1 MPRACN
7 LIQKWTSVHIF
18 FRDFGY
24 FLGTT
29 IWRNTP
35 RQNTINSDN
44 QILQKRGKTYM
55 VSSINLVL
63 KNVSDYTPLLPFLP
77 YVIILFV
84 VLIRSILTFLQGY
97 RGWQRGYTTAFCPDP
112 NDFGQT
118 IYFCLCFPWIKPL
131 SMPAFE
137 CGVINMILATRNK
150 RLKQKLFPIGL
161 LIWFKWYH
169 IPSILYSS
177 EPSSYSAK
185 ITSERVFS
193 GNSLT

>member
-1 MPRACN
+1 MTTKYYKKEEKHIQYQVSILLWRMF
-7 LIQKWTSVHIF
+7 LI
-18 FRDFGY
+18 
-24 FLGTT
+24 
-29 IWRNTP
+29 
-35 RQNTINSDN
+35 
-44 QILQKRGKTYM
+44 ILHCC
-55 VSSINLVL
+55 L
-63 KNVSDYTPLLPFLP
+63 FLP

-118 IYFCLCFPWIKPL
+118 IHFCFCFPWIKPL
-131 SMPAFE
+131 SVPAFE

-150 RLKQKLFPIGL
+150 RLKEKLFPVGL

-169 IPSILYSS
+169 ITSILYSS

-193 GNSLT
+193 GNSLTYTILKSINWLHNKLFVLLVKV